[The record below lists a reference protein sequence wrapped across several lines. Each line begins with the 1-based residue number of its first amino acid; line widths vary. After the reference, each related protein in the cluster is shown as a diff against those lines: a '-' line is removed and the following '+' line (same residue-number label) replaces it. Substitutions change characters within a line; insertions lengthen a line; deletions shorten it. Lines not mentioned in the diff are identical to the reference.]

1 MNFIKEVAHFVHLN
15 PTNGEFGIEVEAE
28 FKRGA
33 SEEAFHG
40 TKAFRAEG
48 DGSLKK
54 NGLEFVS
61 KGAFSFKDSVENLK
75 TLFKIQDFGDNYY
88 PSGRTST
95 HIHCNMQHKT
105 PEEILKI
112 LLLAYLLEPVVTR
125 FGGLQRE
132 GNLFCLRLCDAEDG
146 LRPVQNFI
154 DKRYNDIQNQADNH
168 KYAGINIAPLLRFGT
183 IEFRCFEGT
192 NRASRVVDW
201 LKVCRCIIKEAERFD
216 TLDEVWRKWTNDR
229 RRLLTDVFR
238 TEPEL
243 LEKIMVSCG
252 YDLEGLLDM
261 NHSLVYSIILWDR
274 NKDLRKAKA
283 KPANYAFPRNEQELD
298 VEEEF

>member
-1 MNFIKEVAHFVHLN
+1 MNLIKEVAHFVNLE
-15 PTNGEFGIEVEAE
+15 PTEGEFGIEVEAE
-28 FKRGA
+28 FKVNA
-33 SEEAFHG
+33 SEEAFAG
-40 TKAFRAEG
+40 TREFRAEG

-61 KGAFSFKDSVENLK
+61 NGAFSFKDSVENLK
-75 TLFKIQDFGDNYY
+75 VLFKIKDFGDNYY
-88 PSGRTST
+88 ESGRTST
-95 HIHCNMQHKT
+95 HIHCNMQKKT
-105 PEEILKI
+105 PEEILKV

-154 DKRYNDIQNQADNH
+154 DKRYNDIYNEKDQH

-192 NRASRVVDW
+192 NKASRVVDW
-201 LKVCRCIIKEAERFD
+201 LKVCRCIIREAGTFD
-216 TLDEVWRKWTNDR
+216 TLDDIWRKWTNDR
-229 RRLLTDVFR
+229 RRVLSDTFR
-238 TEPEL
+238 HEPEL
-243 LEKIMVSCG
+243 LEKIMASCG

-261 NHSLVYSIILWDR
+261 NHSLAYSIILWDR
-274 NKDLRKAKA
+274 NKDIRKAKA
-283 KPANYAFPRNEQELD
+283 RPTKYAFPRNEQEID
-298 VEEEF
+298 VDEF